1 MSDSFNEAAF
11 QKTPKAEWVKP
22 VVRQL
27 RAGAAELGPDSNL
40 DDADPGGAL
49 DNS

>member
-1 MSDSFNEAAF
+1 MRNMFEEAGSP
-11 QKTPKAEWVKP
+11 TSPKAKWAKP

-27 RAGAAELGPDSNL
+27 TAGAAEANAGGA
-40 DDADPGGAL
+40 DDGDPGGAL